1 MTKHELKANIAMK
14 MCKYL
19 MANTSYEDFEKKVNE
34 FLKSKNQNWKEFLE
48 QIVYKK
54 SQ

>member
-19 MANTSYEDFEKKVNE
+19 MASTSYEVFEQQVNE
-34 FLKSKNQNWKEFLE
+34 FLKSGKKDWKDFLDK
-48 QIVYKK
+48 IIYKK
-54 SQ
+54 L